1 MRTSFVVFAAAA
13 AAIATV
19 ACARSSSPAGPSRP
33 VDSFGTLN
41 GAHVELTAEGGIA
54 ALSTTWRATHDD
66 RSFVYARRH
75 LCGTSCPAPMDSAS
89 GALSAAAADSLFS
102 VVWSLAPMNLR
113 DDYGT
118 TRGGADMFAYTLHI
132 SFDGATKTV
141 RADDGTM
148 PDAMRQIVVIL
159 GATIDSA
166 RARGKP

>member
-1 MRTSFVVFAAAA
+1 MRTSFVVFAV
-13 AAIATV
+13 AAITAG
-19 ACARSSSPAGPSRP
+19 ACTHSSSGPAAPSRP

-41 GAHVELTAEGGIA
+41 GAHIELTAEGGIA
-54 ALSTTWRATHDD
+54 ALSTSWRANHDD

-75 LCGTSCPAPMDSAS
+75 VCGTSCPAPMDSAS
-89 GALSAAAADSLFS
+89 GAFTPAAADSLFS
-102 VVWSLAPMNLR
+102 VVWSLAPMNLH

-118 TRGGADMFAYTLHI
+118 THNAADMFQYTLRI
-132 SFDGATKTV
+132 TFDGATKTV

-166 RARGKP
+166 RAHGKT